1 MAGFVAGQNQ
11 FALLANAFTGAAKG
25 ASDFA
30 SLKLKR
36 DQIDESARQFDENL
50 EFGFTKLDEQ
60 IRQFDVGT
68 SERARMESA
77 RNDLKKKLTRE
88 GFVSAQRQST
98 IAAGPGH
105 GRNLEAKKLREFKQ
119 RLADRE
125 HTSTT
130 TIDAMEKLGVAAHWN
145 DWTKYQE
152 DFKEGTVTGEFDWNT
167 RADQM
172 ARDLAADQ
180 KPSGE
185 PVTEEDI
192 RIRRQQIDNYRSLKT
207 THNENLMNTA
217 KAAAA
222 ARAARMRVSPDE
234 YIDTGEPAAVGYSR
248 IMFDAEGTPMELPD
262 SGWTTK
268 EIGRL
273 GALEANDP
281 SRRGATQSFRRMEGA
296 STRLSQAT
304 SVGAADA
311 IEQSMLELRE
321 LNIDNLPGLTGQEIA
336 EYKRA
341 FIAENAKHEALYTAR
356 NQPGKP
362 KLRVENT
369 TLAAYAAAQQQQ
381 RQAERSGGSPGTPTD
396 TSAAEAQR
404 NKLQGTDN
412 QENVFQRSL
421 RGPGLPTLDQGSGGN
436 GSDIIDDA
444 LHILGLGD

>member
-68 SERARMESA
+68 SERSRMESA

-105 GRNLEAKKLREFKQ
+105 GRNLETKKLREFKQ
-119 RLADRE
+119 RLADRA

-145 DWTKYQE
+145 DWTNYQKE
-152 DFKEGTVTGEFDWNT
+152 FKEGTVTGEFDWDT
-167 RADQM
+167 RADEI
-172 ARDLAADQ
+172 ARDLAAEE

-192 RIRRQQIDNYRSLKT
+192 RIRRQQVDNYRSLKN

-222 ARAARMRVSPDE
+222 ARAARMRVSSDA
-234 YIDTGEPAAVGYSR
+234 YIDTGEPAAVGYNR

-262 SGWTTK
+262 SGWTIK

-273 GALEANDP
+273 GALEGNDP
-281 SRRGATQSFRRMEGA
+281 TRRGATQSFRRMESA
-296 STRLSQAT
+296 SRRLSAAT
-304 SVGAADA
+304 FVGATDA
-311 IEQSMLELRE
+311 IAQSTLELRE
-321 LNIDNLPGLTGQEIA
+321 LNTDNLPGLTSQEIA

-341 FIAENAKHEALYTAR
+341 FGAENAKQDAHYTAR
-356 NQPGKP
+356 TQGID
-362 KLRVENT
+362 LRRVEDT
-369 TLAAYAAAQQQQ
+369 TLEAYAAAQQQQ
-381 RQAERSGGSPGTPTD
+381 QQAERSRAESTVAPTD
-396 TSAAEAQR
+396 MSAAEAQR
-404 NKLQGTDN
+404 AKLQGADN
-412 QENVFQRSL
+412 QKANEPMFL
-421 RGPGLPTLDQGSGGN
+421 APDLIG
-436 GSDIIDDA
+436 DA
-444 LHILGLGD
+444 LHVLGLGD